1 MKIPKLDKCVNTG
14 PSQWEGTT
22 PSLTQHPIPPVLG
35 AKPWSPQPLTQLARK
50 AIDYG
55 ERTQN
60 KGYYAVQGHSR
71 SSRMVSV
78 KNPKASI
85 TSYLVPF
92 RSYRSLLFKFSTLR
106 VLQPPFGGLTSVNW
120 TFFARCYG
128 WGATS
133 EYRWL
138 KIDISRQRGPFDQKI
153 SGRRGRPPPTI
164 LLLIKLGYMILRM
177 L

>member
-1 MKIPKLDKCVNTG
+1 MRHRSDCTLGGAIEITVVFVFVFIFVGTQTLV
-14 PSQWEGTT
+14 PSTT
-22 PSLTQHPIPPVLG
+22 V
-35 AKPWSPQPLTQLARK
+35 TQLARK

-60 KGYYAVQGHSR
+60 KGYYAGHSR

-78 KNPKASI
+78 ENPSASI

-92 RSYRSLLFKFSTLR
+92 RSYRSLLFNFSTLR
-106 VLQPPFGGLTSVNW
+106 VLQPPFGELTSVNW

-133 EYRWL
+133 EYRL
-138 KIDISRQRGPFDQKI
+138 KIDISLQRRPFDQKI

-164 LLLIKLGYMILRM
+164 LLLIKLGYMIFRM